1 MLIALFSQYLKNF
14 KVPFPGYNKEQG
26 GCYMGRSAIFR
37 LFPVSKASLL
47 SIVSLRE
54 DQWRKIGKLPYKRN
68 TIL

>member
-1 MLIALFSQYLKNF
+1 
-14 KVPFPGYNKEQG
+14 
-26 GCYMGRSAIFR
+26 MGRSAIFR

-68 TIL
+68 TILLLSLNVS